1 VVTGPA
7 TDPCCI
13 TLHCAVAI
21 VREEEKESSS
31 VFSRPRPSRKRPRVE
46 TQGFSEHL
54 GIKKGWFLELVP
66 LSNERLHV
74 EIVISQ
80 TIKYQSLS

>member
-21 VREEEKESSS
+21 VREEEKEI
-31 VFSRPRPSRKRPRVE
+31 
-46 TQGFSEHL
+46 SEISGL
-54 GIKKGWFLELVP
+54 FRTKTIKKKTKGRN
-66 LSNERLHV
+66 SG
-74 EIVISQ
+74 I
-80 TIKYQSLS
+80 